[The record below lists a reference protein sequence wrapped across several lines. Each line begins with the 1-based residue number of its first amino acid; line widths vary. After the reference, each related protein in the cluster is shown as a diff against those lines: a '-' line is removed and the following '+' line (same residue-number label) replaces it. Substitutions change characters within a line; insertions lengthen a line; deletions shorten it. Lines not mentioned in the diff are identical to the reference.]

1 MTGILNLC
9 HKTISEE
16 KREGVNPTSTGWI
29 WLKISSQAS
38 WLVII
43 KLTLFGYHTWWSSGR
58 RTSLQQF
65 KQLSLK
71 KQPFK
76 KDSAGHIHPHRLGL
90 NMKSS
95 GRERQKTYS
104 SCGQSCINLRL
115 SLPHKIQIYKINLKK
130 SETYFFYRR
139 ICRHITKMHGF
150 LLSSQV
156 PP

>member
-9 HKTISEE
+9 HKTISEKK
-16 KREGVNPTSTGWI
+16 KRGITLTLPGDF
-29 WLKISSQAS
+29 WLKISSPAS
-38 WLVII
+38 WLIII

-71 KQPFK
+71 KQTFK

-130 SETYFFYRR
+130 TETNFFNRR
-139 ICRHITKMHGF
+139 TCRHITKMHGF